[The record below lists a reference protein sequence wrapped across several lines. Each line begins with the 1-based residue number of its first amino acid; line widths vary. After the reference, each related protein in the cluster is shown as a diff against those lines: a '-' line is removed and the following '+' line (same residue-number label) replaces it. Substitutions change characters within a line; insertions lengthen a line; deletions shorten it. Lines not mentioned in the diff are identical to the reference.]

1 MKKALVGSLATLTVV
16 AGLASAQGVKADEI
30 VSGQT
35 YKITAK
41 HSGKALDVAS
51 KATYA
56 GANVQQWSYNG
67 GTNQQWKVV
76 DTGDGYYKLVS
87 VNSGKVLDVASAA
100 TYNGA
105 NVQQWD
111 DTNGT
116 CQRWKIVDTGDGS
129 YKLIS
134 AVSGKA
140 LDVAANSSD
149 DGANV
154 QQWDDNGGWNQKWE
168 FTKVSDGGNTGGD
181 TGGSTTT
188 PVSTS
193 GFYTNGTTLY
203 DAKGNPFV
211 MRGINHAYSWYQ
223 GYEDTAI
230 PAIAKTGAN
239 CVRLV
244 ITDGQ
249 QYSKTSL
256 SELQKLIQ
264 LCKDNKL
271 IAIVEVHDAT
281 GSDNIQDLEKAADY
295 WIEMKSALIGNEA
308 NVILNIANEW
318 GGAWDSSNWAAGYQQ
333 VIPKLRNAG
342 IKNTL
347 MVDCAG
353 WGQYPQSIAEAGQ
366 SVVQA
371 DSQHNI
377 MFSIHMYEYAGAY
390 GAVQSNIDSAL
401 NVGVPL
407 CIGEFGIR
415 HTNGDVDYKTIMSY
429 SQSKGVGYL
438 GWSWK
443 GNGDTWAY
451 LDIAQDWSGSQL
463 TEQGN
468 AIIYDQNGIKNT
480 SKRCTIFD

>member
-1 MKKALVGSLATLTVV
+1 MNKKLVGSLTALALLTGAV
-16 AGLASAQGVKADEI
+16 SAHEVKADDI
-30 VSGQT
+30 VSGAT

-41 HSGKALDVAS
+41 HSGKALDVAGR
-51 KATYA
+51 ATNA

-67 GTNQQWKVV
+67 GNNQKWKVV

-87 VNSGKVLDVASAA
+87 VNSGKALDVSSAA
-100 TYNGA
+100 TYDGA
-105 NVQQWD
+105 NIQQWD

-116 CQRWKIVDTGDGS
+116 CQRWQIVGNGDGS
-129 YKLIS
+129 YRLIS

-140 LDVAANSSD
+140 LDVAARGTN
-149 DGANV
+149 DGDNV
-154 QQWDDNGGWNQKWE
+154 QQWSYNGGWNQNWE
-168 FTKVSDGGNTGGD
+168 FTRVDGGGND
-181 TGGSTTT
+181 DHNT
-188 PVSTS
+188 PVSTT
-193 GFYTNGTTLY
+193 GFHTSGTTLY
-203 DAKGNPFV
+203 DAKGNPFI
-211 MRGINHAYSWYQ
+211 MRGINHAYSWYP

-230 PAIAKTGAN
+230 PAIARTGAN

-249 QYSKTSL
+249 QYNKTSL
-256 SELQKLIQ
+256 SEIQKLIQ

-281 GSDNIQDLEKAADY
+281 GSDNIQDLQKAADF

-318 GGAWDSSNWAAGYQQ
+318 GGAWDSANWAAGYQQ

-407 CIGEFGIR
+407 CIGEFGIK
-415 HTNGDVDYKTIMSY
+415 HTNGPVDYKTIMSY

-451 LDIAQDWSGSQL
+451 LDIAQDWGGSQL
-463 TEQGN
+463 SEQGK

-480 SKRCTIFD
+480 SKSCSIFD

>member
-1 MKKALVGSLATLTVV
+1 MNKKLVGSLTALALLTGAV
-16 AGLASAQGVKADEI
+16 SAHEVKADAI
-30 VSGQT
+30 VSGNT
-35 YKITAK
+35 YKITAR
-41 HSGKALDVAS
+41 HSGKVLDVARG
-51 KATYA
+51 ATNA
-56 GANVQQWSYNG
+56 GANVQQWDDTN
-67 GTNQQWKVV
+67 GTNQKWTVV

-100 TYNGA
+100 TYDGA

-116 CQRWKIVDTGDGS
+116 CQKWKIVDNGDGS
-129 YKLIS
+129 YKLVS
-134 AVSGKA
+134 AVSGKV
-140 LDVAANSSD
+140 LDVARGAKNA
-149 DGANV
+149 GANV
-154 QQWDDNGGWNQKWE
+154 QQWSDTNGTNQKWE
-168 FTKVSDGGNTGGD
+168 FTKVNDGGNTNPSD
-181 TGGSTTT
+181 STPTTT
-188 PVSTS
+188 TGFHTS
-193 GFYTNGTTLY
+193 GTTLY
-203 DAKGNPFV
+203 DAKGNPFI
-211 MRGINHAYSWYQ
+211 MRGINHAYSWYP

-230 PAIAKTGAN
+230 PAIARTGAN

-249 QYSKTSL
+249 QYNKTSL
-256 SELQKLIQ
+256 SEIQKLIQ

-281 GSDNIQDLEKAADY
+281 GSDNIQDLQKAADF

-318 GGAWDSSNWAAGYQQ
+318 GGAWDSANWAAGYQQ

-390 GAVQSNIDSAL
+390 GDVQSNIDSAL

-407 CIGEFGIR
+407 CIGEFGIK
-415 HTNGDVDYKTIMSY
+415 HTNGPVDYKTIMSY

-451 LDIAQDWSGSQL
+451 LDIAQDWGGSQL
-463 TEQGN
+463 SEQGK

-480 SKRCTIFD
+480 SKSCSIFD

>member
-1 MKKALVGSLATLTVV
+1 MNKKLVGSLTALALLTGAV
-16 AGLASAQGVKADEI
+16 SAHEVKADAI
-30 VSGQT
+30 VSGNT
-35 YKITAK
+35 YKITAR
-41 HSGKALDVAS
+41 HSGKVLDVARG
-51 KATYA
+51 ATNA
-56 GANVQQWSYNG
+56 GANVQQWS
-67 GTNQQWKVV
+67 
-76 DTGDGYYKLVS
+76 
-87 VNSGKVLDVASAA
+87 
-100 TYNGA
+100 
-105 NVQQWD
+105 

-116 CQRWKIVDTGDGS
+116 
-129 YKLIS
+129 
-134 AVSGKA
+134 
-140 LDVAANSSD
+140 
-149 DGANV
+149 
-154 QQWDDNGGWNQKWE
+154 NQKWE
-168 FTKVSDGGNTGGD
+168 FTKVNDGGNTNPSD
-181 TGGSTTT
+181 TTPTTT
-188 PVSTS
+188 TGFHTS
-193 GFYTNGTTLY
+193 GTTLY
-203 DAKGNPFV
+203 DAKGNPFI
-211 MRGINHAYSWYQ
+211 MRGINHAYSWYP

-230 PAIAKTGAN
+230 PAIARTGAN

-249 QYSKTSL
+249 QYNKTSL
-256 SELQKLIQ
+256 SEIQKLIK

-281 GSDNIQDLEKAADY
+281 GSDNIQDLQKAADF

-318 GGAWDSSNWAAGYQQ
+318 GGAWDSANWAAGYQQ

-407 CIGEFGIR
+407 CIGEFGIK
-415 HTNGDVDYKTIMSY
+415 HTNGPVDYKTIMSY

-451 LDIAQDWSGSQL
+451 LDIAQDWGGSQL
-463 TEQGN
+463 SEQGK

-480 SKRCTIFD
+480 SKSCSIFD

>member
-41 HSGKALDVAS
+41 HSGKALDVA
-51 KATYA
+51 
-56 GANVQQWSYNG
+56 
-67 GTNQQWKVV
+67 
-76 DTGDGYYKLVS
+76 
-87 VNSGKVLDVASAA
+87 
-100 TYNGA
+100 
-105 NVQQWD
+105 
-111 DTNGT
+111 
-116 CQRWKIVDTGDGS
+116 
-129 YKLIS
+129 
-134 AVSGKA
+134 
-140 LDVAANSSD
+140 ANSSD

-168 FTKVSDGGNTGGD
+168 FTKVSDSGNTGGD

>member
-1 MKKALVGSLATLTVV
+1 MNKKLVGSLTALALLTGAV
-16 AGLASAQGVKADEI
+16 SAHEVKADAI
-30 VSGQT
+30 VSGNT
-35 YKITAK
+35 YKITAR
-41 HSGKALDVAS
+41 HSGKVLDVARRA
-51 KATYA
+51 KNA
-56 GANVQQWSYNG
+56 GANVQQWDDTN
-67 GTNQQWKVV
+67 GTNQKWTVV

-100 TYNGA
+100 TYDGA

-116 CQRWKIVDTGDGS
+116 CQKWKIVDNGDGS
-129 YKLIS
+129 YKLVS
-134 AVSGKA
+134 AVSGKV
-140 LDVAANSSD
+140 LDVARGAKNA
-149 DGANV
+149 GANI
-154 QQWDDNGGWNQKWE
+154 QQWSDTNGTNQKWE
-168 FTKVSDGGNTGGD
+168 FTKVNDGGNTNPSD
-181 TGGSTTT
+181 TTPTTT
-188 PVSTS
+188 TGFHTS
-193 GFYTNGTTLY
+193 GTTLY
-203 DAKGNPFV
+203 DAKGNPFI
-211 MRGINHAYSWYQ
+211 MRGINHAYSWYP

-230 PAIAKTGAN
+230 PAIARTGAN

-249 QYSKTSL
+249 QYNKTSL
-256 SELQKLIQ
+256 SEIQKLIK

-281 GSDNIQDLEKAADY
+281 GSDNIQDLQKAADF

-318 GGAWDSSNWAAGYQQ
+318 GGAWDSANWAAGYQQ

-407 CIGEFGIR
+407 CIGEFGIK
-415 HTNGDVDYKTIMSY
+415 HTNGPVDYKTIMSY

-451 LDIAQDWSGSQL
+451 LDIAQDWGGSQL
-463 TEQGN
+463 SEQGK

-480 SKRCTIFD
+480 SKSCSIFD

>member
-1 MKKALVGSLATLTVV
+1 MNKKLVGSLTALALLTGAV
-16 AGLASAQGVKADEI
+16 SAHEVKADAI
-30 VSGQT
+30 VSGNT
-35 YKITAK
+35 YKITAR
-41 HSGKALDVAS
+41 HSGKVLDVARGA
-51 KATYA
+51 KNA
-56 GANVQQWSYNG
+56 GANVQQWS
-67 GTNQQWKVV
+67 
-76 DTGDGYYKLVS
+76 
-87 VNSGKVLDVASAA
+87 
-100 TYNGA
+100 
-105 NVQQWD
+105 

-116 CQRWKIVDTGDGS
+116 
-129 YKLIS
+129 
-134 AVSGKA
+134 
-140 LDVAANSSD
+140 
-149 DGANV
+149 
-154 QQWDDNGGWNQKWE
+154 NQKWE
-168 FTKVSDGGNTGGD
+168 FTKVNDGGNTNPSD
-181 TGGSTTT
+181 TTPTTT
-188 PVSTS
+188 TGFHTS
-193 GFYTNGTTLY
+193 GTTLY
-203 DAKGNPFV
+203 DAKGNPFI
-211 MRGINHAYSWYQ
+211 MRGINHAYSWYP

-230 PAIAKTGAN
+230 PAIARTGAN

-249 QYSKTSL
+249 QYNKTSL
-256 SELQKLIQ
+256 SEIQKLIQ

-281 GSDNIQDLEKAADY
+281 GSDNIQDLQKAADF

-318 GGAWDSSNWAAGYQQ
+318 GGAWDSANWAAGYQQ

-371 DSQHNI
+371 DSQHNT

-407 CIGEFGIR
+407 CIGEFGIK
-415 HTNGDVDYKTIMSY
+415 HTNGPVDYKTIMSY

-451 LDIAQDWSGSQL
+451 LDIAQDWGGSQL
-463 TEQGN
+463 SEQGK

-480 SKRCTIFD
+480 SKSCSIFD

>member
-1 MKKALVGSLATLTVV
+1 MKKALAGSLAALTVV
-16 AGLASAQGVKADEI
+16 AGLASAQGVKADDI

-41 HSGKALDVAS
+41 HSGKALDVAA
-51 KATYA
+51 KATNA

-168 FTKVSDGGNTGGD
+168 FTKVSDGGDDNP
-181 TGGSTTT
+181 T
-188 PVSTS
+188 PVTTG

-211 MRGINHAYSWYQ
+211 MRGINHAYSWYP

-230 PAIAKTGAN
+230 PAIARTGAN

-249 QYSKTSL
+249 QYNKTSL
-256 SELQKLIQ
+256 SEIQKLIQ

-281 GSDNIQDLEKAADY
+281 GSDNIQDLQKAADF

-318 GGAWDSSNWAAGYQQ
+318 GGAWDSANWAAGYQQ

-366 SVVQA
+366 SVVRA

-377 MFSIHMYEYAGAY
+377 MF
-390 GAVQSNIDSAL
+390 
-401 NVGVPL
+401 
-407 CIGEFGIR
+407 
-415 HTNGDVDYKTIMSY
+415 
-429 SQSKGVGYL
+429 
-438 GWSWK
+438 
-443 GNGDTWAY
+443 
-451 LDIAQDWSGSQL
+451 
-463 TEQGN
+463 
-468 AIIYDQNGIKNT
+468 
-480 SKRCTIFD
+480 

>member
-1 MKKALVGSLATLTVV
+1 MNKKLVGSLTALALLTGAV
-16 AGLASAQGVKADEI
+16 SAHEVKADAI
-30 VSGQT
+30 VSGNT
-35 YKITAK
+35 YKITAR
-41 HSGKALDVAS
+41 HSGKVLDVARGA
-51 KATYA
+51 KNA

-67 GTNQQWKVV
+67 GNNQKWKVV

-87 VNSGKVLDVASAA
+87 VNSGKVLDVSSAA
-100 TYNGA
+100 TYDGA
-105 NVQQWD
+105 NIQQWD

-116 CQRWKIVDTGDGS
+116 CQRWQIVGNGDGS
-129 YKLIS
+129 YRLIS

-140 LDVAANSSD
+140 LDVAARGTN
-149 DGANV
+149 DGDNV
-154 QQWDDNGGWNQKWE
+154 QQWSYNGGWNQNWE
-168 FTKVSDGGNTGGD
+168 FTRVDGGGND
-181 TGGSTTT
+181 DHNT
-188 PVSTS
+188 PVSTT
-193 GFYTNGTTLY
+193 GFHTSGTTLY
-203 DAKGNPFV
+203 DAKGNPFI
-211 MRGINHAYSWYQ
+211 MRGINHAYSWYP

-230 PAIAKTGAN
+230 PAIARTGAN

-249 QYSKTSL
+249 QYNKTSL
-256 SELQKLIQ
+256 SEIQKLIQ

-281 GSDNIQDLEKAADY
+281 GSDNIQDLQKAADF

-318 GGAWDSSNWAAGYQQ
+318 GGAWDSANWAAGYQQ

-407 CIGEFGIR
+407 CIGEFGIK
-415 HTNGDVDYKTIMSY
+415 HTNGPVDYKTIMSY

-451 LDIAQDWSGSQL
+451 LDIAQDWGGSQL
-463 TEQGN
+463 SEQGK

-480 SKRCTIFD
+480 SKSCSIFD

>member
-56 GANVQQWSYNG
+56 GANVQQW
-67 GTNQQWKVV
+67 
-76 DTGDGYYKLVS
+76 
-87 VNSGKVLDVASAA
+87 
-100 TYNGA
+100 
-105 NVQQWD
+105 
-111 DTNGT
+111 
-116 CQRWKIVDTGDGS
+116 
-129 YKLIS
+129 
-134 AVSGKA
+134 
-140 LDVAANSSD
+140 
-149 DGANV
+149 
-154 QQWDDNGGWNQKWE
+154 DDNGGWNQKWE
-168 FTKVSDGGNTGGD
+168 FTKVSDSGNTGGD
-181 TGGSTTT
+181 TGGDTTT

>member
-1 MKKALVGSLATLTVV
+1 MNKKLIGSLTALALLTGAV
-16 AGLASAQGVKADEI
+16 SAHEVKADDI
-30 VSGQT
+30 ISGAT

-41 HSGKALDVAS
+41 HSGKVLDVARG
-51 KATYA
+51 ATNA
-56 GANVQQWSYNG
+56 GANVQQWDDTN
-67 GTNQQWKVV
+67 GTNQKWTVV

-87 VNSGKVLDVASAA
+87 VNSGKVLDVSSAA
-100 TYNGA
+100 TYDGA

-116 CQRWKIVDTGDGS
+116 CQKWKIVDNGDGS
-129 YKLIS
+129 YKLVS
-134 AVSGKA
+134 AVSGKV
-140 LDVAANSSD
+140 LDVARGAKNA
-149 DGANV
+149 GANV
-154 QQWDDNGGWNQKWE
+154 QQWSDTNGTNQKWE
-168 FTKVSDGGNTGGD
+168 FTKVNDGGNTNPSD
-181 TGGSTTT
+181 TTPTTT
-188 PVSTS
+188 TGFHTS
-193 GFYTNGTTLY
+193 GTTLY
-203 DAKGNPFV
+203 DAKGNPFI
-211 MRGINHAYSWYQ
+211 MRGINHAYSWYP

-230 PAIAKTGAN
+230 PAIARTGAN

-249 QYSKTSL
+249 QYNKTSL
-256 SELQKLIQ
+256 SEIQKLIQ

-281 GSDNIQDLEKAADY
+281 GSDNIQDLQKAADF

-318 GGAWDSSNWAAGYQQ
+318 GGAWDSANWAAGYQQ

-407 CIGEFGIR
+407 CIGEFGIK
-415 HTNGDVDYKTIMSY
+415 HTNGPVDYKTIMSY

-451 LDIAQDWSGSQL
+451 LDIAQDWGGSQL
-463 TEQGN
+463 SEQGK

-480 SKRCTIFD
+480 SKSCSIFD

>member
-76 DTGDGYYKLVS
+76 DTRDGYYKLVS

-111 DTNGT
+111 D
-116 CQRWKIVDTGDGS
+116 
-129 YKLIS
+129 
-134 AVSGKA
+134 
-140 LDVAANSSD
+140 
-149 DGANV
+149 
-154 QQWDDNGGWNQKWE
+154 NGGWNQKWE
-168 FTKVSDGGNTGGD
+168 FTKVSDSGNTGGD
-181 TGGSTTT
+181 TGGDTTT

>member
-1 MKKALVGSLATLTVV
+1 
-16 AGLASAQGVKADEI
+16 
-30 VSGQT
+30 
-35 YKITAK
+35 
-41 HSGKALDVAS
+41 
-51 KATYA
+51 
-56 GANVQQWSYNG
+56 
-67 GTNQQWKVV
+67 
-76 DTGDGYYKLVS
+76 
-87 VNSGKVLDVASAA
+87 
-100 TYNGA
+100 
-105 NVQQWD
+105 
-111 DTNGT
+111 
-116 CQRWKIVDTGDGS
+116 
-129 YKLIS
+129 
-134 AVSGKA
+134 
-140 LDVAANSSD
+140 
-149 DGANV
+149 
-154 QQWDDNGGWNQKWE
+154 
-168 FTKVSDGGNTGGD
+168 
-181 TGGSTTT
+181 
-188 PVSTS
+188 
-193 GFYTNGTTLY
+193 
-203 DAKGNPFV
+203 
-211 MRGINHAYSWYQ
+211 MRGINHAYSWYP

-230 PAIAKTGAN
+230 PAIARTGAN

-249 QYSKTSL
+249 QYNKTSL
-256 SELQKLIQ
+256 SEIQKLIK

-281 GSDNIQDLEKAADY
+281 GSDNIQDLQKAADF

-318 GGAWDSSNWAAGYQQ
+318 GGAWDSANWAAGYQQ

-407 CIGEFGIR
+407 CIGEFGIK
-415 HTNGDVDYKTIMSY
+415 HTNGPVDYKTIMSY

-451 LDIAQDWSGSQL
+451 LDIAQDWGGSQL
-463 TEQGN
+463 SEQGK

-480 SKRCTIFD
+480 SKSCSIFD

>member
-1 MKKALVGSLATLTVV
+1 MNKKLVGSLTALALLT
-16 AGLASAQGVKADEI
+16 SAVSAHEVKADAI
-30 VSGQT
+30 VSGNT
-35 YKITAK
+35 YKITAR
-41 HSGKALDVAS
+41 HSGKVLDVARG
-51 KATYA
+51 ATNA
-56 GANVQQWSYNG
+56 GANVQQWS
-67 GTNQQWKVV
+67 
-76 DTGDGYYKLVS
+76 
-87 VNSGKVLDVASAA
+87 
-100 TYNGA
+100 
-105 NVQQWD
+105 

-116 CQRWKIVDTGDGS
+116 
-129 YKLIS
+129 
-134 AVSGKA
+134 
-140 LDVAANSSD
+140 
-149 DGANV
+149 
-154 QQWDDNGGWNQKWE
+154 NQKWE
-168 FTKVSDGGNTGGD
+168 FTKVNDGGNTNPSD
-181 TGGSTTT
+181 TTPTTT
-188 PVSTS
+188 TGFHTS
-193 GFYTNGTTLY
+193 GTTLY
-203 DAKGNPFV
+203 DAKGNPFI
-211 MRGINHAYSWYQ
+211 MRGINHAYSWYP

-230 PAIAKTGAN
+230 PAIARTGAN

-249 QYSKTSL
+249 QYNKTSL
-256 SELQKLIQ
+256 SEIQKLIQ

-281 GSDNIQDLEKAADY
+281 GSDNIQDLQKAADF

-318 GGAWDSSNWAAGYQQ
+318 GGAWDSANWAAGYQQ

-407 CIGEFGIR
+407 CIGEFGIK
-415 HTNGDVDYKTIMSY
+415 HTNGPVDYKTIMSY

-451 LDIAQDWSGSQL
+451 LDIAQDWGGSQL
-463 TEQGN
+463 SEQGK

-480 SKRCTIFD
+480 SKSCSIFD

>member
-1 MKKALVGSLATLTVV
+1 MNKKLVGSLTALALLTGAV
-16 AGLASAQGVKADEI
+16 SAHEVKADDI
-30 VSGQT
+30 VSGAT
-35 YKITAK
+35 YKITAR
-41 HSGKALDVAS
+41 HSGKVLDVARG
-51 KATYA
+51 AQNA
-56 GANVQQWSYNG
+56 GANVQQWDDTN
-67 GTNQQWKVV
+67 GTNQKWTVV

-87 VNSGKVLDVASAA
+87 VNSGKVLDVSSAA
-100 TYNGA
+100 TYDGA
-105 NVQQWD
+105 NIQQWD

-116 CQRWKIVDTGDGS
+116 CQKWKIVDNGDGS
-129 YKLIS
+129 YKLVS
-134 AVSGKA
+134 AVSGKV
-140 LDVAANSSD
+140 LDVARGAKNA
-149 DGANV
+149 GANV
-154 QQWDDNGGWNQKWE
+154 QQWSDTNGTNQKWE
-168 FTKVSDGGNTGGD
+168 FTKVNDGGNTNPSD
-181 TGGSTTT
+181 TTPTTT
-188 PVSTS
+188 TGFHTS
-193 GFYTNGTTLY
+193 GTTLY
-203 DAKGNPFV
+203 DAKGNPFI
-211 MRGINHAYSWYQ
+211 MRGINHAYSWYP

-230 PAIAKTGAN
+230 PAIARTGAN

-249 QYSKTSL
+249 QYNKTSL
-256 SELQKLIQ
+256 SEIQKLIQ

-281 GSDNIQDLEKAADY
+281 GSDNIQDLQKAADF

-318 GGAWDSSNWAAGYQQ
+318 GGAWDSANWAAGYQQ

-407 CIGEFGIR
+407 CIGEFGIK
-415 HTNGDVDYKTIMSY
+415 HTNGPVDYKTIMSY

-451 LDIAQDWSGSQL
+451 LDIAQDWGGSQL
-463 TEQGN
+463 SEQGK

-480 SKRCTIFD
+480 SKSCSIFD

>member
-87 VNSGKVLDVASAA
+87 VNSGK
-100 TYNGA
+100 
-105 NVQQWD
+105 
-111 DTNGT
+111 
-116 CQRWKIVDTGDGS
+116 
-129 YKLIS
+129 
-134 AVSGKA
+134 A

-168 FTKVSDGGNTGGD
+168 FTKVSDSGNTGGD
-181 TGGSTTT
+181 TGGDTTT

>member
-111 DTNGT
+111 D
-116 CQRWKIVDTGDGS
+116 
-129 YKLIS
+129 
-134 AVSGKA
+134 
-140 LDVAANSSD
+140 
-149 DGANV
+149 
-154 QQWDDNGGWNQKWE
+154 NGGWNQKWE
-168 FTKVSDGGNTGGD
+168 FTKVSDSGNTGGD
-181 TGGSTTT
+181 TGGDTTT